1 LQNGYIF
8 KETVFIALTTRS
20 PREATKVHL
29 RGEGDNAATARPRG
43 ARSRLAQVVRR
54 QPLGESY
61 PSLEISEMELDPT
74 TNEPTRQQLNQLY
87 WSSSQTIDEILADL
101 GIGRNTLYSLLDPLP
116 AGLDCPTCVDYMV
129 FTNRTNRASGTA
141 ICVVCGIEGTVAE
154 PVDQP
159 RSRLEEAGDGLEAAN
174 GRNPRWRDELGS
186 VAPERAALI
195 GGAAALGV
203 VVGAA
208 AARALRH

>member
-1 LQNGYIF
+1 M
-8 KETVFIALTTRS
+8 
-20 PREATKVHL
+20 
-29 RGEGDNAATARPRG
+29 
-43 ARSRLAQVVRR
+43 
-54 QPLGESY
+54 
-61 PSLEISEMELDPT
+61 SEMELDPT
-74 TNEPTRQQLNQLY
+74 TNEPTRQQLNELY
-87 WSSSQTIDEILADL
+87 WSSSQTIDEILAEM
-101 GIGRNTLYSLLDPLP
+101 GIGRNTLYSLLEPLP

-141 ICVVCGIEGTVAE
+141 VCVVCGIEGTVAD
-154 PVDQP
+154 PAGQL
-159 RSRLEEAGDGLEAAN
+159 RSRHEPAGDEADGAN
-174 GRNPRWRDELGS
+174 GREARWRDELGS